1 MAGDRVLL
9 LCRLVAILG
18 LWQSGEAF
26 KCSSRPDSLPGSFW
40 KDYITIVSA
49 CPLDNS
55 SGPCTPEV
63 AVVPKYDS
71 LESWRAIVYVLID
84 LAPLMVYLPLLI
96 LFNANL
102 AAGPAQSFLFFYQT
116 LPAAV
121 LIDIFPTFYTIAGG
135 FWWGLFTMQSPINDF
150 LSSQFLPTDYRLF
163 PRILPYIALQYF
175 KLAAVFVIVFMTL
188 LLVKCVHCP
197 CASWRHPW
205 AKLRRSVRN
214 FRERRASKGTV
225 LNGLCSIAV
234 LTYGFVIQQS
244 FSLLQPAKYCGN
256 GTLLS
261 PGANVVKSCAFYC
274 PELEYLSTDHRS
286 YFAVA
291 VIMLLLSLPLPLLLL
306 YYPAVPA
313 LMKRIT
319 DRSIPISCHKL
330 APVFDVF
337 QSAYK
342 PNLRFFAAFPLLYR
356 LLIWLVF
363 SAMSEVVETSA
374 RQVIITFAFII
385 FLAIHSL
392 VQPYQKRVHNYI
404 ETLYLLNLVILS
416 ITELSYFTFANRRVL
431 GMTGLIGLLIAAV
444 VLVNLPI
451 VVGTVCFIWKC
462 KCSERCRSACC
473 KKRKKNV
480 TESVEEAKVRSVEM
494 VPSDVYLDVD
504 EVDKS
509 IQE

>member
-1 MAGDRVLL
+1 MAGDRVLQL
-9 LCRLVAILG
+9 FGMIAILG
-18 LWQSGEAF
+18 LWQGGEAY
-26 KCSSRPDSLPGSFW
+26 KCSSPSSVSSSLW
-40 KDYITIVSA
+40 READTSA
-49 CPLDNS
+49 VQTCPLANS
-55 SGPCTPEV
+55 SRVCILEIK
-63 AVVPKYDS
+63 ADINRDS
-71 LESWRAIVYVLID
+71 FESWRAAIYVLID

-102 AAGPAQSFLFFYQT
+102 AAGPTQSFLFFYQA
-116 LPAAV
+116 LPAV
-121 LIDIFPTFYTIAGG
+121 VPIDIFVNRQLIGGG
-135 FWWGLFTMQSPINDF
+135 FWWGFFAMQSPINDF
-150 LSSQFLPTDYRLF
+150 LSSRIFLGDYRLF

-175 KLAAVFVIVFMTL
+175 KLVAVLVVAIMAL

-205 AKLRRSVRN
+205 AKLRRSVRH

-225 LNGLCSIAV
+225 LNGLCSIAI

-244 FSLLQPAKYCGN
+244 FSVLQPATCCGN
-256 GTLLS
+256 ETRYCS
-261 PGANVVKSCAFYC
+261 HPTADRSCAFYC
-274 PELEYLSTDHRS
+274 PELEYLSTDHRP

-337 QSAYK
+337 QSPYK

-356 LLIWLVF
+356 LLIWLVL
-363 SAMSEVVETSA
+363 STMSGVIEPSA

-392 VQPYQKRVHNYI
+392 VQPYQKTKHNYI
-404 ETLYLLNLVILS
+404 ETLYLVNLVIISMLVLAFLS
-416 ITELSYFTFANRRVL
+416 VDSTKLSRIRRL
-431 GMTGLIGLLIAAV
+431 GLVIVSV
-444 VLVNLPI
+444 VFIHLPI
-451 VVGTVCFIWKC
+451 VVGAVCLLWKL
-462 KCSERCRSACC
+462 KHSEQYRPSCC
-473 KKRKKNV
+473 KKQKKNG
-480 TESVEEAKVRSVEM
+480 TESVEATNTQAID
-494 VPSDVYLDVD
+494 VPPSEGHVD
-504 EVDKS
+504 MMEKS
-509 IQE
+509 IELA